1 MPFYDFSL
9 RRCLALVLSLLAPGK
24 MVSENAYLTTD
35 ANMNAG
41 GTPLRGHFSMAAAQR
56 VVLWFRND
64 LRLHDNYIVA
74 DAMKKISSNRKL
86 EVVPVYCFDPRHFAT
101 SQYGPGKCGVI
112 RAQFLRE
119 AVTDLKQNLQAIGSD
134 LLVFHGTP
142 ETVLPTLMVKDASTT
157 VLAQAEVTDEE
168 LRVERAVQR
177 AIKPLGGGLQLMWG
191 ATLFHR
197 DDLPF
202 KPELENMPD
211 VFTPFKGVLC
221 ELADPLAPL
230 AGLRLTHPWFVGH
243 SQRRAKRNPEASA
256 CARRL
261 RHRSQASRPRL
272 VTLAPLRRLRSPP
285 WGIRMRKQNTR
296 RSPTLAACCPSA
308 AVRPRR
314 WRA

>member
-1 MPFYDFSL
+1 MPFHKFSL
-9 RRCLALVLSLLAPGK
+9 RRCLASDLLLLAPGK
-24 MVSENAYLTTD
+24 MVSEHAFLTID
-35 ANMNAG
+35 ANMIAG
-41 GTPLRGHFSMAAAQR
+41 GTPLRAHFSMAAAQR

-119 AVTDLKQNLQAIGSD
+119 SVTDLKHNLQAIGSD

-142 ETVLPTLMVKDASTT
+142 ETVLPTLMVKDATTT

-168 LRVERAVQR
+168 LRVERVVQR

-221 ELADPLAPL
+221 EFAPLAPL
-230 AGLRLTHPWFVGH
+230 AGLHLTYPWCAGRA
-243 SQRRAKRNPEASA
+243 QRPAKRNPEASA

-261 RHRSQASRPRL
+261 RHRFRASRRPL
-272 VTLAPLRRLRSPP
+272 VMLAPLRRLRSPP